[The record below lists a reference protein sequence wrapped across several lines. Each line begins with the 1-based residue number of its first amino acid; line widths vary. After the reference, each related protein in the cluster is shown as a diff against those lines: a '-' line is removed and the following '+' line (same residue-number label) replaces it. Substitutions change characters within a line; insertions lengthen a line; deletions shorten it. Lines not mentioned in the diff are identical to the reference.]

1 MTLAS
6 VSAALAL
13 ALIACGG
20 DVTVD
25 ETSEPTP
32 TVTAT
37 VDADLPPGH
46 RRWVITVE
54 NQSAA
59 PARLMVAEDDVRIG
73 DPVGTA
79 QPANVPPGMT
89 IDVTFVVP
97 PGEGWAIFVNPS
109 ATRGPLLLPMDVP
122 PDFSGK
128 LPVEFLVRPDGDPQM
143 SHAGDLGPGWF
154 GE

>member
-1 MTLAS
+1 MILAT
-6 VSAALAL
+6 VSAAFAL
-13 ALIACGG
+13 ALIACGSDG
-20 DVTVD
+20 TAD
-25 ETSEPTP
+25 ETPDP
-32 TVTAT
+32 AAMAAAT
-37 VDADLPPGH
+37 VDVDLPLGH

-59 PARLMVAEDDVRIG
+59 LARLMVAEDEVRIG
-73 DPVGTA
+73 DLVGTA
-79 QPANVPPGMT
+79 RPANVPPGMT

-97 PGEGWAIFVNPS
+97 PGDGWAIFVNPS
-109 ATRGPLLLPMDVP
+109 ARRGPLLLSMDVP

-128 LPVEFLVRPDGDPQM
+128 LPVEFLVRPGGDPQM